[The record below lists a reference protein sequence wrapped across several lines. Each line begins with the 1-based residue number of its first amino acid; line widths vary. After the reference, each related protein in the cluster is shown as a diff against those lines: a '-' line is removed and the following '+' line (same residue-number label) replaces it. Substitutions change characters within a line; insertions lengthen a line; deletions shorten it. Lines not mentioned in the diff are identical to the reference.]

1 VVDKKSP
8 IAAGYDETLPL
19 VFAGSPFFRV
29 GIQAGGGGEGG
40 PGGGEGER
48 VSGRGGKSDPDV
60 PQGRPFVPTPERPK
74 PAPGEEGFQ
83 LPEDMPGNVDYAWP
97 KPEDRPRVI
106 VAFAKEPGKLLMSGM
121 LEGAEELA
129 GKPAVI
135 DAPRGKGH
143 ILLLASNPF
152 WRGNT
157 QGMYALV
164 MNAVMNWD
172 RLGAK

>member
-1 VVDKKSP
+1 M
-8 IAAGYDETLPL
+8 

-29 GIQAGGGGEGG
+29 GIQTGG
-40 PGGGEGER
+40 PGGGEGGGEGER
-48 VSGRGGKSDPDV
+48 VTGRGGKNDPDV
-60 PQGRPFVPTPERPK
+60 PQGRTFVPLPERAK

-83 LPEDMPGNVDYAWP
+83 LPEDMPANVDFAWP
-97 KPEDRPRVI
+97 KPEDRPRVV
-106 VAFAKEPGKLLMSGM
+106 VAYAKDASKLLLSGM
-121 LEGAEELA
+121 LEGADELA

-135 DAPRGKGH
+135 DSPRGKGH
-143 ILLLASNPF
+143 ILLLASNVF

-172 RLGAK
+172 RLR

>member
-1 VVDKKSP
+1 
-8 IAAGYDETLPL
+8 
-19 VFAGSPFFRV
+19 
-29 GIQAGGGGEGG
+29 
-40 PGGGEGER
+40 
-48 VSGRGGKSDPDV
+48 
-60 PQGRPFVPTPERPK
+60 
-74 PAPGEEGFQ
+74 
-83 LPEDMPGNVDYAWP
+83 MPGNVEYAWP

-106 VAFAKEPGKLLMSGM
+106 VSYAKDASKLLLSGM

-172 RLGAK
+172 RLR